1 MVRILILFCCIAIF
15 LASCASNESTQE
27 APLNELPPVEETTN
41 TNVNPEADVA
51 PIPPA
56 DPVPVVETTKKATKK
71 HKKDKKKSKKAG
83 KKSKKKAKKTVEP
96 E

>member
-1 MVRILILFCCIAIF
+1 MVRTLVLFCCIALLI
-15 LASCASNESTQE
+15 SCASEETTQE
-27 APLNELPPVEETTN
+27 APLNELPPVEDTTN

-56 DPVPVVETTKKATKK
+56 DPVPVVDTTKKPTKK
-71 HKKDKKKSKKAG
+71 HKKDKKKSKKSS